1 MEKRK
6 SFNSSWYWNNWMAT
20 YKLKKKQENSIN
32 ITLHAYK
39 NEIEKNKT

>member
-1 MEKRK
+1 
-6 SFNSSWYWNNWMAT
+6 MAT

-39 NEIEKNKT
+39 NEIEKNKTWDKIFLTFRKVKIS